1 MIHEGVPH
9 RVALPWCLKSGVL
22 KAQKFGGCQG
32 GSRFA
37 RLKGIQSIQINDS
50 WYVVC
55 HLLLF
60 LSRVNWVRRPA

>member
-9 RVALPWCLKSGVL
+9 RFALTWCLKSGVL

-37 RLKGIQSIQINDS
+37 TAERNTVHTD
-50 WYVVC
+50 
-55 HLLLF
+55 
-60 LSRVNWVRRPA
+60 